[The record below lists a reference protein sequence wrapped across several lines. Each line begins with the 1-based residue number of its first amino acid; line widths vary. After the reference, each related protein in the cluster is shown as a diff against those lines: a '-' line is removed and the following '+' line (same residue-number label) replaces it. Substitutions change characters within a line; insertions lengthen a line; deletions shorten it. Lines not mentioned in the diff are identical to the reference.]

1 MKTPGGVELR
11 HNALSMLDAVL
22 ISVAGTAPAN
32 SLAVST
38 AALVLAVGVFGPG
51 AILFGAISMFG
62 ISIAYYY
69 LNAWRSDAGAAY
81 SWVGRGLNP

>member
-1 MKTPGGVELR
+1 MKAPGPELR
-11 HNALSMLDAVL
+11 HNALSLLDAVL

-51 AILFGAISMFG
+51 AILFNRPHQKNSCRARGILRKIST
-62 ISIAYYY
+62 
-69 LNAWRSDAGAAY
+69 
-81 SWVGRGLNP
+81 